1 MNIQQYVTNPQLITT
16 LTNQQKLQ
24 LYTLTQQHIQQLQT
38 KHTQLTSQLQLLQQE
53 QLTQF
58 TKLQH
63 DTNLTSLQEIEDYVS
78 QLQHQ
83 FTQQLQD
90 ILTQL
95 NTPQSPPEGTD
106 QSNEH
111 Q

>member
-1 MNIQQYVTNPQLITT
+1 MNIQQYLSNPQLITT

-38 KHTQLTSQLQLLQQE
+38 KHTQLTSQLELLQQE

-58 TKLQH
+58 TQLQH
-63 DTNLTSLQEIEDYVS
+63 DTNLTSLQEIEDYITS
-78 QLQHQ
+78 LQQQ
-83 FTQQLQD
+83 FTTQLQD

-95 NTPQSPPEGTD
+95 TNPPQPPEGTD
-106 QSNEH
+106 TTNE
-111 Q
+111 